1 MTGLETFR
9 ADVPALLEAARA
21 SDPNL
26 SILARQAMRGLA
38 HWDLPIGI
46 KVEDAWIGLLP
57 KKLEGVNRWMS
68 DWRLRSSMRK
78 KWGTLLW
85 NVICAGERVASRA
98 GVVELGRAPH
108 CTVKMA
114 VQVVR
119 FVPSVRQFLRD
130 DDSLAGS
137 PKQLYDAL
145 KDVGLIREDR
155 REWLQMLPV
164 CQDVSPIA
172 DTAVTMFLLWPA
184 PVAGL
189 LRGAESDVHRAV
201 RPATHCEGVPEDRGT
216 EEGRAVPGVRRR
228 VGPRAVDV

>member
-1 MTGLETFR
+1 MTGPEIFR
-9 ADVPALLEAARA
+9 AGVPEIIEAAWA

-26 SILARQAMRGLA
+26 SVVVRQAMRGLA
-38 HWDLPIGI
+38 HWDLPLGL
-46 KVEDAWIGLLP
+46 KTDDVWIGLLP

-78 KWGTLLW
+78 RWGSLLW
-85 NVICAGERVASRA
+85 QVICAGERVASRA
-98 GVVELGRAPH
+98 GVQELGRAPK
-108 CTVKMA
+108 CREKMT

-119 FVPSVRQFLRD
+119 FVPSVREFLRD

-164 CQDVSPIA
+164 CQDVSPIPE
-172 DTAVTMFLLWPA
+172 TAITMFLLWPA
-184 PVAGL
+184 PAVGL
-189 LRGAESDVHRAV
+189 LTGVSDVQRSV
-201 RPATHCEGVPEDRGT
+201 RTASHLKSDVEDRRA
-216 EEGRAVPGVRRR
+216 EAGRALPSVRRR
-228 VGPRAVDV
+228 AGARAVDV